1 MSAAQWHCECGN
13 SPCNGLDCGVYLP
26 GRAPRKRATPK
37 AVCELS
43 EIRMRAWETR
53 RQIYGQR
60 GHS

>member
-1 MSAAQWHCECGN
+1 MSALQWHCECGN

-37 AVCELS
+37 AARELS